1 VHFFLAQAAQAT
13 ATPYAVQPR
22 PMGQT
27 VQIGIGLA
35 MFGILCLIS
44 LPLLVLIWRRI
55 FHEKD

>member
-1 VHFFLAQAAQAT
+1 VNFSLAQAAQAT
-13 ATPYAVQPR
+13 ATPYAVQAR

-44 LPLLVLIWRRI
+44 LPLLIVIWRKVFRA
-55 FHEKD
+55 ED